1 MKKGIFFLMLLWSFA
16 CGQKTTVIPDGVLP
30 LTQMAD
36 VLTDIEL
43 ADAAARE
50 NLLPEK
56 YTERQEL
63 WLFDVLEKHQTDTAT
78 YFRSL
83 QFYSEHTELMDSLY
97 ARIRVN
103 LQ

>member
-1 MKKGIFFLMLLWSFA
+1 MIKKIFFLLIFISLG
-16 CGQKTTVIPDGVLP
+16 CGKKTVVIPDDVLP
-30 LTQMAD
+30 LPKMAD
-36 VLTDIEL
+36 VLTDVEL
-43 ADAAARE
+43 ADAASRE
-50 NLLPEK
+50 NLLPQK
-56 YTERQEL
+56 YIERKEL

-83 QFYSEHTELMDSLY
+83 QFYSEHMELMDSLY